1 MSLYQ
6 ISNKTTTNNPKA
18 SWPTGNSRDNLK
30 IALSPSPKT
39 TALCTNFFSN
49 NSNSCDIRK
58 PNDRF
63 SSQGLIKSS
72 ELDSVSNNNNQP
84 DLFANFIGSYE
95 TKIHLAKYYKP
106 IKN

>member
-6 ISNKTTTNNPKA
+6 ISNKNTTNNLKA
-18 SWPTGNSRDNLK
+18 SWPTGNSRNNLK

-39 TALCTNFFSN
+39 PAPCTNFFSN
-49 NSNSCDIRK
+49 NSNSCDIRN

-63 SSQGLIKSS
+63 SAYGLIKSS
-72 ELDSVSNNNNQP
+72 KLDSVSNNNNQP
-84 DLFANFIGSYE
+84 DLFANFTGSYE